1 MNIMWKQQGTQCWL
15 LLSRSTV
22 LFLLVLVLNN
32 IFKQLLASK
41 VAETPHVLL
50 CVIETSN
57 SSFSFP
63 ACTSRVPHPCIL
75 LCHVSL
81 CSRVAHTGSQY
92 ALVGLS
98 YLEVILA
105 SLLCSVNCYLFC
117 CRVPVPCSVSWE
129 NTGAFWESL
138 GHGCSLRAITWLSR
152 VFLFFIL
159 LHCARIVLCALKS
172 LTCQRCIETIPSVEC
187 QWEWCFHSSL

>member
-1 MNIMWKQQGTQCWL
+1 M
-15 LLSRSTV
+15 
-22 LFLLVLVLNN
+22 LVLNN
-32 IFKQLLASK
+32 IFKQLLTSK

-105 SLLCSVNCYLFC
+105 SLFCSVNCYS
-117 CRVPVPCSVSWE
+117 CSVAVFCPVFCVSGKHRCFLGKFRSWLC
-129 NTGAFWESL
+129 NKNHHLAFSGVFIFYSL
-138 GHGCSLRAITWLSR
+138 VLCKNW
-152 VFLFFIL
+152 V
-159 LHCARIVLCALKS
+159 VLCALKS
-172 LTCQRCIETIPSVEC
+172 LTCQRCTETIPSVEC
-187 QWEWCFHSSL
+187 QWKWRFHSPV